1 MPEIVGAFR
10 RRWDECG
17 GFDGSEKQVVVA
29 ARGAVD
35 VDALDDVR
43 QRIVGG
49 ALRGALVRGR
59 TRRPRRLPPPQ
70 INTTDDGAVDVL
82 VRLEANAAARAF
94 RVTVRSPSPAAAAAF
109 KNVLQALLTSY
120 FAV

>member
-1 MPEIVGAFR
+1 MWSAASGER
-10 RRWDECG
+10 RSTRRNASRPIS
-17 GFDGSEKQVVVA
+17 FTRQPA
-29 ARGAVD
+29 ASAQTT
-35 VDALDDVR
+35 L
-43 QRIVGG
+43 
-49 ALRGALVRGR
+49 ALRGALVRGADP
-59 TRRPRRLPPPQ
+59 TPATATAASL